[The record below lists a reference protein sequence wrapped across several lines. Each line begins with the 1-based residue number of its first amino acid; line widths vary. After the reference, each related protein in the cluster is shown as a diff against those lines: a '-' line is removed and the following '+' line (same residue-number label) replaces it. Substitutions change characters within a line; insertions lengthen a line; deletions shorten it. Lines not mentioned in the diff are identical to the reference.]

1 MQRIIR
7 RTNIMNHRLNT
18 WLIFLF
24 LTIFTLAT
32 IYPVLNILSISLRT
46 DNAFQSKSLSF
57 WEYDEPY
64 VDQNENGIR
73 DSDESFT
80 DVNSN
85 GSWDRGSGFQ
95 SYKILFTATPFLR
108 WAWNSFLVTLV
119 VTLTG
124 VVLAST
130 AGYALSRFNF
140 MGKQF
145 TMVSLLT
152 TQMFPATMLLLP
164 FFILLSKL
172 GLINSYGGLIIIY
185 SSTALPFCIW
195 QMKGYYDTIPPSLEE
210 AARLD
215 GCSRF
220 SAFYRIILPLS
231 APALV
236 ITALFSFM
244 ASWNEYV
251 VAAIVLQDPEL
262 YTLPLGL
269 KSFQASLS
277 TQWGLYAAAAVL
289 VSIPVAVLFIS
300 LAKYLVSGLT
310 MGSVKG

>member
-1 MQRIIR
+1 
-7 RTNIMNHRLNT
+7 MNKHKIET
-18 WLIFLF
+18 WSIFLF
-24 LTIFTLAT
+24 LTFFTLLT
-32 IYPVLNILSISLRT
+32 IYPAIRIISISLRT
-46 DNAFQSKSLSF
+46 DNAFQTKSLAFIERSESF
-57 WEYDEPY
+57 RD
-64 VDQNENGIR
+64 ENGNGVWDKGEPFDDDNHNGRR
-73 DSDESFT
+73 DA
-80 DVNSN
+80 
-85 GSWDRGSGFQ
+85 GSGFKA
-95 SYKILFTATPFLR
+95 YFELFTKTDFPR
-108 WAWNSFLVTLV
+108 WAWNSFFVTLM

-124 VVLAST
+124 VLLAST
-130 AGYALSRFNF
+130 SGYALSRFQF
-140 MGKQF
+140 RGKQF
-145 TMVSLLT
+145 TMLSLLT

-172 GLINSYGGLIIIY
+172 GLINSYLGLIIIY

-195 QMKGYYDTIPPSLEE
+195 QMKGYYDTIPVSLEE
-210 AARLD
+210 SARLD

-220 SAFYRIILPLS
+220 TAFYRIILPLS
-231 APALV
+231 SPALV

-251 VAAIVLQDPEL
+251 VANIILQDPDL

-277 TQWGLYAAAAVL
+277 TQWGLYSAGAVV
-289 VSIPVAVLFIS
+289 VSIPVTILFIS